1 MDRFISAFA
10 CRICAIMSKNVPV
23 SVSWTE
29 LVLRHKI
36 AESWGEIDFLRLIRE
51 LRRP

>member
-1 MDRFISAFA
+1 LAEARLRVNGVPYTVVGVIY
-10 CRICAIMSKNVPV
+10 RIRNG
-23 SVSWTE
+23 
-29 LVLRHKI
+29 KI